1 MVPSMLVYSTVGY
14 TLNRCGIAPYK
25 LEALANDRAHGRRQ
39 AWARGGTCPLL
50 EMRKWIF
57 VTVTKCTLEYL
68 NRQ

>member
-1 MVPSMLVYSTVGY
+1 M
-14 TLNRCGIAPYK
+14 K
-25 LEALANDRAHGRRQ
+25 LCNKFERYRAVRGFSLATSHGRRQ

-50 EMRKWIF
+50 EMRKWVL